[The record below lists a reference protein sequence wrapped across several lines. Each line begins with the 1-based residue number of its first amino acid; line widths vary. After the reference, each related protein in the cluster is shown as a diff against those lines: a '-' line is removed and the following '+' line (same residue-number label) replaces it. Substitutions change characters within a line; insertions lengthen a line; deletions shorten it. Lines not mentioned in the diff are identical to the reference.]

1 VRVAFYFDNSRLGKW
16 GWPDFIAGRVAMSG
30 TDSQILHLLS
40 RINRQSDVE
49 ACGYFQDASPEMAPE
64 EFQGVGSVEDA
75 ISLAKSAS
83 AEILVLNSNNNK
95 ETLQR
100 AVYACESANLP
111 IVVWDQNGPYPEVR
125 DLLASARV
133 VRRVV
138 CVSNSQAD
146 CVRHHQVFNKIAVIY
161 NSLLSW
167 NEEHLGNESN
177 PSDRSNRVCFLG
189 ATIPQKGFH
198 LVARAW
204 PGIKSSVPDATLT
217 IIGSSRLYDRRQ
229 EVGPLGL
236 CSRELEETQ
245 IHPFFG
251 HSLEEARERGVDVK
265 ALMSPIEIR
274 RSLRQQQVVI
284 VNPCVERGGSF
295 ETFSVSAI
303 EAQAEGCAVV
313 GGRRVGLRETVLGG
327 VTGTL
332 IDSEDQ
338 LAPAVVR
345 LLMESDVASRMG
357 QRGRKW
363 VEEQFPADN
372 ADSQWITLLRGVL
385 VGAPVRPIPFSVR
398 RARLK
403 DYARPIVR
411 FYRQIR
417 PLSNE

>member
-1 VRVAFYFDNSRLGKW
+1 
-16 GWPDFIAGRVAMSG
+16 MSG

-49 ACGYFQDASPEMAPE
+49 AWGYFQDALPEMAPE
-64 EFQGVGSVEDA
+64 NFQRVGRVEEA
-75 ISLAKSAS
+75 VSMAKSAS
-83 AEILVLNSNNNK
+83 AEILVLNSTNNK
-95 ETLQR
+95 ETMQR

-111 IVVWDQNGPYPEVR
+111 VVVWDQNGPFPEVR

-146 CVRHHQVFNKIAVIY
+146 CVRHHQVFSKIVVIY
-161 NSLLSW
+161 NSLLAW
-167 NEEHLGNESN
+167 NEEHLANEN
-177 PSDRSNRVCFLG
+177 DYSDRSNKVCFLG
-189 ATIPQKGFH
+189 ATIPQKGFD

-217 IIGSSRLYDRRQ
+217 VIGSSRLYDRWG

-236 CSRELEETQ
+236 CGQEFEEAH
-245 IHPFFG
+245 ICPFFG
-251 HSLEEARERGVDVK
+251 HSPEEALARGVEVK

-274 RSLRQQQVVI
+274 RSLRQQQVVL

-295 ETFSVSAI
+295 ETFCVSAI

-313 GGRRVGLRETVLGG
+313 GGRRVGLRETVLDG

-338 LAPAVVR
+338 LAPAVAR
-345 LLMESDVASRMG
+345 LLMESEVASRMG

-363 VEEQFPADN
+363 VQEQFLANN

-385 VGAPVRPIPFSVR
+385 LGASVRPVPFSVR

-403 DYARPIVR
+403 DYARAIVR

>member
-49 ACGYFQDASPEMAPE
+49 ADGYFQDHLPETTPE
-64 EFQGVGSVEDA
+64 TLHKVSCVEDA
-75 ISLAKSAS
+75 VKFAKTAG
-83 AEILVLNSNNNK
+83 AEILVLNSTNNR

-100 AVYACESANLP
+100 VVNTCEPVNLP
-111 IVVWDQNGPYPEVR
+111 IVAWDQNGPYPEVR

-138 CVSNSQAD
+138 CVSRSQAD
-146 CVRHHQVFNKIAVIY
+146 CVRHHQVFNKIVVIY
-161 NSLLSW
+161 NSLLAW
-167 NEEHLGNESN
+167 NEEHLGNEST
-177 PSDRSNRVCFLG
+177 PSDRFNRLCFLG
-189 ATIPQKGFH
+189 ATMPQKGFH
-198 LVARAW
+198 HVARAW
-204 PGIKSSVPDATLT
+204 PAIKSSVPDATLT

-236 CSRELEETQ
+236 CGREFEETH

-274 RSLRQQQVVI
+274 RILRQQQVVV

-295 ETFSVSAI
+295 ETFCVSAI

-313 GGRRVGLRETVLGG
+313 GGRRVGLRETVLDG

-338 LAPAVVR
+338 LAPAVAR
-345 LLMESDVASRMG
+345 LLMDSEVASRMG

-363 VEEQFPADN
+363 VQEQFQASN
-372 ADSQWITLLRGVL
+372 ADSQWIRLLRGVL
-385 VGAPVRPIPFSVR
+385 MGTPVTPIPFSVR

-411 FYRQIR
+411 LYRQIR
-417 PLSNE
+417 TSE